1 MELKVS
7 FEKVSV
13 VFQSTECRARGVL
26 SALCKLF
33 PYWPKD
39 GSIFIN

>member
-13 VFQSTECRARGVL
+13 IFQSTECRGAL
-26 SALCKLF
+26 LALCKLF
-33 PYWPKD
+33 PYWLKD